1 MSLGAGTYQPLE
13 ISFRDAGNEIG
24 TMRFYAHEIDISDDT
39 GNVEELNTLFTTL
52 QTKVAAVVL
61 GAKTRSQYIN
71 ETLFTT
77 TQPTNGA
84 ARELKLFVQLQNN
97 VTGRQ
102 LGFTIPTLD
111 GTIPDYIV
119 NKNVKDAISLTSPTA
134 ITQLITAIE
143 DIAEDPVDGNDV
155 TVVGLRVV
163 GRNS

>member
-13 ISFRDAGNEIG
+13 ISLRDAGNEIG
-24 TMRFYAHEIDISDDT
+24 TMRFFAQPIDISDDT

-52 QTKVAAVVL
+52 QTKIAAVVL
-61 GAKTRSQYIN
+61 GAKTRTQYIN

-84 ARELKLFVQLQNN
+84 ARELKLMVQLQNDG
-97 VTGRQ
+97 TGRQ

-111 GTIPDYIV
+111 GTIPDYII
-119 NKNVKDAISLTSPTA
+119 NKNVKDAISLTSPA
-134 ITQLITAIE
+134 EITQLIAAIE
-143 DIAEDPVDGNDV
+143 AIAVDPVDGGDV
-155 TVVGLRVV
+155 SVVGLRVV

>member
-24 TMRFYAHEIDISDDT
+24 TMRFYAHPIEISDDT

-52 QTKVAAVVL
+52 QTKIAAVVL
-61 GAKTRSQYIN
+61 GAKTRSQYID

-97 VTGRQ
+97 GSGRQ
-102 LGFTIPTLD
+102 LGFTIPTLN
-111 GTIPDYIV
+111 GTIPVYII

-134 ITQLITAIE
+134 ITDLIDAIE
-143 DIAEDPVDGNDV
+143 AIAEDPVDGSDV